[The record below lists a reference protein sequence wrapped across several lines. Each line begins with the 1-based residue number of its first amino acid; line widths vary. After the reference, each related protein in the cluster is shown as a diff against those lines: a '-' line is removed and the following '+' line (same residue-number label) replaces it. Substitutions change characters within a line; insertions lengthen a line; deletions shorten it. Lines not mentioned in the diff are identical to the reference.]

1 VAMRS
6 DSKVVVGQVLHEYEA
21 MKRYL
26 AKPRN

>member
-1 VAMRS
+1 MRS
-6 DSKVVVGQVLHEYEA
+6 DYSKVVVGQVLHEYEA